1 MDLPIE
7 QNIIKSTFLERNTE
21 VNKVNYSKELEK
33 RLQGFQRNGEVPKL
47 LLHAC
52 CAPCSSHCLEYLREF
67 FDVTVFFY
75 NPNITEREE
84 YYKRVAEEKRLIKE
98 YNKQVDTQNFDGM
111 RSDEKARKIGIIEGE
126 YDVNEYLDA
135 VRGLEDVPEGGER
148 CRKCFELRLRET
160 AEIAAKEGFEY
171 FTTTL
176 TISPLKNADVLNE
189 VGAQAA
195 EYVNEKIA
203 VGMQALGGGFGENGD
218 DGGKVVFL
226 PSDFKK
232 KEGYKRS
239 IELSQKFGL
248 YRQDYCGCGFS
259 KAERERQKAF
269 DVAIDNRF

>member
-33 RLQGFQRNGEVPKL
+33 RIQGFQRNGEVPKL

-148 CRKCFELRLRET
+148 CRKCFELRLRKT
-160 AEIAAKEGFEY
+160 AEIAAKERFEY

-259 KAERERQKAF
+259 KAERERQKAETA
-269 DVAIDNRF
+269 D

>member
-33 RLQGFQRNGEVPKL
+33 RIQGFQRNGEVPKL

-126 YDVNEYLDA
+126 YDVKEYLDA

-148 CRKCFELRLRET
+148 CRKCFELRLRKT
-160 AEIAAKEGFEY
+160 AEIAAKERFEY

-203 VGMQALGGGFGENGD
+203 VGMQAFGGGFGENGD

>member
-1 MDLPIE
+1 M
-7 QNIIKSTFLERNTE
+7 
-21 VNKVNYSKELEK
+21 NKINYSKELEK
-33 RLQGFQRNGEVPKL
+33 RIEEFQKKNEVPKL

-75 NPNITEREE
+75 NPNITESEE
-84 YYKRVAEEKRLIKE
+84 YHKRVLEEKRLIE
-98 YNKQVDTQNFDGM
+98 AYNKQVDEQNFEGM
-111 RSDEKARKIGIIEGE
+111 HSDEHARKIGIIEGE
-126 YDVNEYLDA
+126 YDPKEYLDA
-135 VRGLEDVPEGGER
+135 VRGYEDIPEGGER
-148 CRKCFELRLRET
+148 CRKCFELRLRRT

-189 VGAQAA
+189 VGVQVA
-195 EYVNEKIA
+195 EYVNGKKASDGEMPGREIA
-203 VGMQALGGGFGENGD
+203 
-218 DGGKVVFL
+218 FL

-232 KEGYKRS
+232 KEGSQRS

-259 KAERERQKAF
+259 KAERERQKA
-269 DVAIDNRF
+269 